1 MRTREDQVT
10 GGVDYMEMLDIIM
23 KKRNGG
29 KLSREEIAFAVNG
42 FTKGEIPDYQMSAFL
57 MAVYFKGMDAD
68 ETFELTDVM
77 RLSGDIVDLS
87 RIKGVK
93 VDKHSTGG
101 VGDKTTLIVAP
112 IVASRGV
119 PVAKMSGRGLGFS
132 GGTIDKLEAIRGY
145 RTELTEKEFFEQIDR
160 IGIALIGQTGM
171 ITPADKK
178 IYALRDVT
186 GTVENMSLIASSI
199 MSKKL
204 AAGSDAIVLD
214 VKCGSGAFMHNI
226 DDAREL
232 ARIMCE
238 IGDSAGKKTVAMI
251 TDMDQPLGNAVGNA
265 LEVEEAV
272 QTLKG
277 EGPEDITELSVRLA
291 GMMIA
296 LSRGITPE
304 EGTDIARGAITDGSA
319 LEKLKELVAAQGGDT
334 AVIDDTSLLPKAECS
349 MEIKAGKGGFVTKID
364 AEKIGIASRMTGAG
378 REKKD
383 DVIDPA
389 AGIMLR
395 KKRGDITKPGEV
407 LAVLYGKDRDV
418 LAAAAET
425 AGAAFEITESEPEKV
440 DLIKEIIGA

>member
-1 MRTREDQVT
+1 
-10 GGVDYMEMLDIIM
+10 MEMLDIIM

-214 VKCGSGAFMHNI
+214 VK
-226 DDAREL
+226 
-232 ARIMCE
+232 
-238 IGDSAGKKTVAMI
+238 
-251 TDMDQPLGNAVGNA
+251 
-265 LEVEEAV
+265 
-272 QTLKG
+272 
-277 EGPEDITELSVRLA
+277 
-291 GMMIA
+291 
-296 LSRGITPE
+296 
-304 EGTDIARGAITDGSA
+304 
-319 LEKLKELVAAQGGDT
+319 
-334 AVIDDTSLLPKAECS
+334 
-349 MEIKAGKGGFVTKID
+349 
-364 AEKIGIASRMTGAG
+364 
-378 REKKD
+378 
-383 DVIDPA
+383 
-389 AGIMLR
+389 
-395 KKRGDITKPGEV
+395 
-407 LAVLYGKDRDV
+407 
-418 LAAAAET
+418 
-425 AGAAFEITESEPEKV
+425 
-440 DLIKEIIGA
+440 

>member
-1 MRTREDQVT
+1 MRTTAVGIYKENH
-10 GGVDYMEMLDIIM
+10 MEMLDIIM

-29 KLSREEIAFAVNG
+29 RLSPEEIAFAVNG

-57 MAVYFKGMDAD
+57 MAVYFRGMDAD

-77 RLSGDIVDLS
+77 RRSGDIVDLS

-214 VKCGSGAFMHNI
+214 VKCGSGAFMHTI

-277 EGPEDITELSVRLA
+277 EGPYDITELSVRLA

-296 LSRGITPE
+296 LSRGIAPE
-304 EGTDIARGAITDGSA
+304 EGTDIAREAIADGSA
-319 LEKLKELVAAQGGDT
+319 LRKLKELVSAQGGDT
-334 AVIDDTSLLPKAECS
+334 AVIDDTDLLPKAELS
-349 MEIKAGKGGFVTKID
+349 VEIKAEKDGFVGRID

-389 AGIMLR
+389 AGLVLN
-395 KKRGDITKPGEV
+395 KKRGDAVKAGEV
-407 LAVLYGKDRDV
+407 LAVLYGKDREG

-425 AGAAFEITESEPEKV
+425 ALSAYEISAVEPEKSE
-440 DLIKEIIGA
+440 LIKEVIGV